1 MSAQLPQ
8 GSINF
13 EQLANQTVK
22 QTMEGSDTPFRDALQ
37 AGFNL
42 VGNTIATAD
51 ALVCGIRYYAE
62 DWKHESAHDF
72 IHKSAKLDEKQSH
85 YQLRRELENRILLD
99 ARNAELQEPTV
110 A

>member
-1 MSAQLPQ
+1 MQTTQLPQ

-13 EQLANQTVK
+13 ESLANATVK
-22 QTMEGSDTPFRDALQ
+22 QTMEGSDTPFRDAISSFFSLT
-37 AGFNL
+37 
-42 VGNTIATAD
+42 GNTLATAD

-72 IHKSAKLDEKQSH
+72 IHKSARLDEKQTH
-85 YQLRRELENRILLD
+85 YALRRELENRALLQ
-99 ARNAELQEPTV
+99 AMNTEPTV

>member
-1 MSAQLPQ
+1 MSNQLPNAT
-8 GSINF
+8 INF
-13 EQLANQTVK
+13 EQLANLTVQ

-72 IHKSAKLDEKQSH
+72 INKSAKLDQKATESTLMR
-85 YQLRRELENRILLD
+85 QLRNKELLKAMNTD
-99 ARNAELQEPTV
+99 TAVSV